1 MDFILMVYIGYH
13 SIPDDELIRIKLK
26 ALAEKAKEQG
36 IIICPISEIA
46 PREIPELC
54 NYQAL
59 YEPITE
65 DKTYQEYGWYRKF
78 EKKRF

>member
-1 MDFILMVYIGYH
+1 MN
-13 SIPDDELIRIKLK
+13 DEIIRIKLK
-26 ALAEKAKEQG
+26 VAEKAKEQG
-36 IIICPISEIA
+36 IIICPIGEIA
-46 PREIPELC
+46 PREIPELLC
-54 NYQAL
+54 NYQSL